1 MRLSQA
7 GAPARLVPSKALR
20 WLDLEF
26 VTPDRKSLLF
36 LQTLC
41 LLKLITERAGRPPLG
56 PRLSGIPACC
66 APALDGSRKCRG
78 FRLASCAWCTIDR
91 SCFSGELRGLWVRIC
106 GVGDWLGPCL
116 RGEPW
121 ARHRCAGLGRAR
133 LGMFMAAPG
142 SPGAVASGAQA
153 DFDPQGG

>member
-1 MRLSQA
+1 MLCA
-7 GAPARLVPSKALR
+7 GPGRKPEVLGLPVGVLR
-20 WLDLEF
+20 
-26 VTPDRKSLLF
+26 VVY
-36 LQTLC
+36 
-41 LLKLITERAGRPPLG
+41 
-56 PRLSGIPACC
+56 
-66 APALDGSRKCRG
+66 
-78 FRLASCAWCTIDR
+78 DR

-133 LGMFMAAPG
+133 LGMFMAVPG